1 MDKNQPCSYSHL
13 FTVRLWV
20 EEPGNGQTEWRGQV
34 QHVMSG
40 EKRYFRDWSTLIA
53 FLGHR
58 LRPRS
63 QHQRADGQRGCT
75 RSRGRRGPAAI

>member
-1 MDKNQPCSYSHL
+1 MDKNQPRSYSYL

-20 EEPGNGQTEWRGQV
+20 EELGNGQTEWRGQV

-53 FLGHR
+53 FLRVKLQELEGD
-58 LRPRS
+58 S
-63 QHQRADGQRGCT
+63 G
-75 RSRGRRGPAAI
+75 